1 MVIQFGFVTMFAAAF
16 PLAAVLAYINNIV
29 EVRVDAIK
37 LVRSLQKPVL
47 EADSGIGMWESVL
60 ASIVLVALITN
71 AALLTFTS
79 GSVARLLDIKTKSD
93 LLFLN
98 LAGEHVFISVSQLCC
113 PLYPIIT
120 TSAPFLRLEER
131 GQNKWL
137 EAQALPESSDDG
149 VSTDLPGRETAG
161 DPQRYLPLF
170 ANAALE
176 DVVPCQ
182 DDSARRGNG
191 DLSDGQKH
199 ESAPAEIAGLWME
212 FRNEEA

>member
-98 LAGEHVFISVSQLCC
+98 LAGEHVFIAVILGVAVML
-113 PLYPIIT
+113 PTLPHHV
-120 TSAPFLRLEER
+120 RLEER